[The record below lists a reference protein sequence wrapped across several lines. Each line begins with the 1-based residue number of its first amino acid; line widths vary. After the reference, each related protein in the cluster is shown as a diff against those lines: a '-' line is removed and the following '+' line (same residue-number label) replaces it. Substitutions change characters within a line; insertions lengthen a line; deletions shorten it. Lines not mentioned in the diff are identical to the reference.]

1 MLISDAFASAGNAG
15 MQSGSMAVTLTQLGL
30 ISVIFYFFLIR
41 PQTKK
46 IKEHAA
52 MAENLKVGDKVLT
65 GGGIYGKVTKLNGAE
80 VTVEIASGVNVVVE
94 RMTINGVVAPEAKQ
108 ADEIKPT
115 KTKTKET
122 K

>member
-1 MLISDAFASAGNAG
+1 MLISDAFAAADNAG

-30 ISVIFYFFLIR
+30 ILVIFYFFLIR

-52 MAENLKVGDKVLT
+52 MAENLKVGDRVLT
-65 GGGIYGKVTKLNGAE
+65 GGGIYGKVTKLNGTE
-80 VTVEIASGVNVVVE
+80 VTVEIAGGVNVVLE
-94 RMTINGVVAPEAKQ
+94 RMTINGVVTPETKQ
-108 ADEIKPT
+108 AETKPA
-115 KTKTKET
+115 KTKTKKT